1 MSKNNSADK
10 LISHNDMKVVRELAE
25 KHNMSVADF
34 GRSVVRQAERNLSR
48 QIRVT
53 DEEYNMI
60 AEKAKVHGV
69 NMSRW
74 CSLACS
80 DFITSEKK
88 EKFFSDFDAD
98 KGCRN
103 KRIAVAIRNQ
113 KEETELM
120 NIAIMYSIKISTL
133 IRYCALHYDGNVVMS

>member
-1 MSKNNSADK
+1 MAKSNFADK
-10 LISHNDMKVVRELAE
+10 LISHEDMKVVRELAE
-25 KHNMSVADF
+25 NYNMSVADF

-60 AEKAKVHGV
+60 SEKAKAHGV

-74 CSLACS
+74 CSIACS
-80 DFITSEKK
+80 DFITSDKK
-88 EKFFSDFDAD
+88 DRFFSDFDAD
-98 KGCRN
+98 KACRN

-133 IRYCALHYDGNVVMS
+133 IRYCSLHYDGDGVVK